1 MKISDLT
8 YKTNATLLFGEDSG
22 EVLSLC
28 CDSRKVR
35 EGDVFIA
42 LKGTAVDGKQ
52 FVEDARAKGAAA
64 AIYTDRAGLAIM
76 ADRFYDHPSGK
87 LRLVGITGT
96 NGKTTTVTLLYHLFR
111 RLGYECGLLSTI
123 ANYVGTTRLE
133 TTNTTAD
140 PLTINQLLAQMVERG

>member
-52 FVEDARAKGAAA
+52 FV
-64 AIYTDRAGLAIM
+64 
-76 ADRFYDHPSGK
+76 
-87 LRLVGITGT
+87 
-96 NGKTTTVTLLYHLFR
+96 
-111 RLGYECGLLSTI
+111 
-123 ANYVGTTRLE
+123 
-133 TTNTTAD
+133 
-140 PLTINQLLAQMVERG
+140 